1 LSFWFVG
8 ILATEHTPVPIYI
21 SHWNLPDVLHSL
33 KGLERVALVSKTSK
47 GMPGHLWHNMVIHE
61 FLAESRKSVMMVT
74 DSGDYAQI
82 LVNLAKRGI
91 FFRGKKWSAGV

>member
-1 LSFWFVG
+1 
-8 ILATEHTPVPIYI
+8 
-21 SHWNLPDVLHSL
+21 
-33 KGLERVALVSKTSK
+33 
-47 GMPGHLWHNMVIHE
+47 MVIHE